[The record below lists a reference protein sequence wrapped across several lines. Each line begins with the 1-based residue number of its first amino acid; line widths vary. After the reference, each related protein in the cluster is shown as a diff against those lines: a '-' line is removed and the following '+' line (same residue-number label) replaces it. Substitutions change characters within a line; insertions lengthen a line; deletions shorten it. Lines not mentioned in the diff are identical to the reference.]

1 MNGGNRLSCQLVIE
15 AIMLAVHD
23 RLFSP
28 EKPVEYI
35 VPYTTIEELY
45 EVIDL
50 EEHIITT
57 QHDDTFVKAR
67 IAELIDYFEGSFNR
81 KKLERALSN
90 PWKKSP
96 PILIGENVKLTVI
109 YAIENEEYGE
119 QFDPIETELIL
130 TSIREHIPLL
140 TDQLDLQEK
149 IIAAKIPIQVYDIE
163 NFDDALETNK

>member
-1 MNGGNRLSCQLVIE
+1 MSCQFVIE

-28 EKPVEYI
+28 KNPVEYI

-50 EEHIITT
+50 KEHIVTT
-57 QHDDTFVKAR
+57 QHDDSLVKNK
-67 IAELIDYFEGSFNR
+67 ISQLITYFEGSFNR
-81 KKLERALSN
+81 KKLERALSK

-109 YAIENEEYGE
+109 YAFENEEYGDH
-119 QFDPIETELIL
+119 FDPIETELIL
-130 TSIREHIPLL
+130 TSLRERIPLL

-149 IIAAKIPIQVYDIE
+149 IKHAHIPILIYDIE
-163 NFDDALETNK
+163 DFEYALETNN